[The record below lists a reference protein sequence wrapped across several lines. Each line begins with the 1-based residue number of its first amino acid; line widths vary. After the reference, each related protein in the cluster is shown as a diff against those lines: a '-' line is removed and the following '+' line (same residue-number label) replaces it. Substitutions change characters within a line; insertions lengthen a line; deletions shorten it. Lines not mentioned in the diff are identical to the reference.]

1 VRRRVPCGTASIRPR
16 SYLASIRGAAMLT
29 ATGQDGRPAG
39 STGPIRRGAEYF
51 PFAISRRP
59 LSGEILLISPVR
71 ELGGTSTIH
80 LAVAGG
86 VHIGRADSLRR
97 RALRLQER
105 VGYPVAESQQ
115 AGSGECNRQGA
126 APPDGVG

>member
-1 VRRRVPCGTASIRPR
+1 
-16 SYLASIRGAAMLT
+16 MLT

-39 STGPIRRGAEYF
+39 STGPIGRGAEYF

-80 LAVAGG
+80 LAVAAGRPEARPRRKAAQRPAVMRKVGG
-86 VHIGRADSLRR
+86 TADRR
-97 RALRLQER
+97 PATRPALDDATSIDAHPL
-105 VGYPVAESQQ
+105 
-115 AGSGECNRQGA
+115 
-126 APPDGVG
+126 

>member
-1 VRRRVPCGTASIRPR
+1 
-16 SYLASIRGAAMLT
+16 MLT

-39 STGPIRRGAEYF
+39 STGPIGRGAEYF

-86 VHIGRADSLRR
+86 GHTPRPGRLAPQGMSPR
-97 RALRLQER
+97 ER
-105 VGYPVAESQQ
+105 VGA
-115 AGSGECNRQGA
+115 SGGRCGPARPPPWR
-126 APPDGVG
+126 APRRPPCRRTRGCD

>member
-1 VRRRVPCGTASIRPR
+1 
-16 SYLASIRGAAMLT
+16 MLT

-39 STGPIRRGAEYF
+39 STGPIGRGAEYF

-86 VHIGRADSLRR
+86 GRIRR
-97 RALRLQER
+97 PRPAPRAGL
-105 VGYPVAESQQ
+105 GPP
-115 AGSGECNRQGA
+115 QGGA
-126 APPDGVG
+126 VPPGAPRRTPPPHTPPPAPPPPPPAPRPH